1 MLPYSIFGV
10 AVYAYIIFKEQV
22 FWSNIM
28 GVRKYNTQNIMKET
42 TAKSVVN
49 FAKFSVRTELI
60 TGSSM
65 VRNR

>member
-49 FAKFSVRTELI
+49 FAKLV
-60 TGSSM
+60 
-65 VRNR
+65 

>member
-1 MLPYSIFGV
+1 MHISFLRSKY
-10 AVYAYIIFKEQV
+10 

-49 FAKFSVRTELI
+49 FAKLV
-60 TGSSM
+60 
-65 VRNR
+65 